1 MPGLYRTAEEK
12 KEYEARNGVIQARA
26 VAYYTENWHAEGL
39 SLTPDLIKE
48 LQRLAI
54 NQIYSCAGTF
64 RNGPVKIQGVDH
76 QPPDA
81 VQVVGLVEEM
91 CGYVLENW
99 GQTPVFLAAYLMWR
113 LNWIHPFFGGNGR
126 TSRAVSYLILGARLG
141 FRLPGEPTIPD
152 QIEANPSNYYNALK
166 LADQAWFKG
175 SLDVSAMES
184 LLASMLAKQLVV
196 IHDAATGRKS
206 PV

>member
-1 MPGLYRTAEEK
+1 MPGLYRTPEEK

-26 VAYYTENWHAEGL
+26 VAYYIENWQAEGL
-39 SLTPDLIKE
+39 SLNPDLIKE
-48 LQRLAI
+48 LQRVAI

-81 VQVVGLVEEM
+81 AHVHNLVEEM
-91 CGYVLENW
+91 CRYALDNW
-99 GQTPVFLAAYLMWR
+99 SQPPVFLAAYLMWR

-126 TSRAVSYLILGARLG
+126 TSRAVSYLILGVRLG

-152 QIEANPSNYYNALK
+152 QIEADPSHYYNALK
-166 LADQAWFKG
+166 LADQAWSKG
-175 SLDVSAMES
+175 TLDVSAMET
-184 LLASMLAKQLVV
+184 LLASMLAKQLVI

-206 PV
+206 LV